1 MKKKILI
8 GLLSAGMLFGLCSCD
23 IEEDATTNQG
33 YYVPQYN
40 KVIIQLPN
48 GESFEGELEDY
59 SFLKGPEGGI
69 RVDLHGVSYY
79 THLENVILIAE

>member
-1 MKKKILI
+1 MKKKILV
-8 GLLSAGMLFGLCSCD
+8 GLLSAGMLLGLCSCD
-23 IEEDATTNQG
+23 MESDQE

-48 GESFEGELEDY
+48 GDSFEGELEDY